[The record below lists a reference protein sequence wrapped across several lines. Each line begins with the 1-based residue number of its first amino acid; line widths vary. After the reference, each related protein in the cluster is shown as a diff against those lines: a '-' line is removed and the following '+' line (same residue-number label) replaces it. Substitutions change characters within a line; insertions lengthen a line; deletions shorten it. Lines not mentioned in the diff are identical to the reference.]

1 MKCKLFHILLSM
13 RKQTHNL
20 CNIDIFKWIPL
31 IPLDRIWTNEELHK
45 YLELDKNIIKF
56 INELTLDGTYTK
68 DLL

>member
-1 MKCKLFHILLSM
+1 M

-68 DLL
+68 D